1 MIITDHKNHNN
12 LRSIS
17 RCKFMRIL
25 FLILTTASLAQAQA
39 QWRFETFA
47 GSTPGF
53 EDGQGKAAKLHSPE
67 GIAIDAKGNLIV
79 TEYRT
84 SLVRRIDPQGNV
96 TLLAGQ
102 PMKTG
107 FANGPGLQAL
117 FDRPHGAAVD
127 KQGNVYVCDMKN
139 FLIRMIAP
147 DGTVSTYA
155 GKQRVSGT
163 KDGVG
168 TEAELSMPEA
178 VVVDSRGNL
187 FVTDTYNFT
196 IRKID
201 RDRRVTTFAGMGG
214 VAGYADGRG
223 NAARFNKPIGLAID
237 AQDNLYVADAD
248 YDGKP
253 NGNCL
258 IRKIDRRGRVS
269 TLAGIPGQAG
279 HRDGPAKQAL
289 FDRAVGIAV
298 APDGTVFVADTEA
311 DLIRMIDTNG
321 NVSTI
326 GGQYLEEKRA
336 DGVGSEALF
345 FDPQALVVGP
355 AGELYITDTHNSR
368 IVVGRRVNSQP

>member
-1 MIITDHKNHNN
+1 MYKIA
-12 LRSIS
+12 
-17 RCKFMRIL
+17 
-25 FLILTTASLAQAQA
+25 FLTFFALTTQAQGQ

-53 EDGQGKAAKLHSPE
+53 EDGNGKAAKLHSPE
-67 GIAIDAKGNLIV
+67 GIAIDAKGNLFV

-84 SLVRRIDPQGNV
+84 SLVRKIDPQGNV
-96 TLLAGQ
+96 SLLAGQ

-107 FANGPGLQAL
+107 FADGPGLQSL

-139 FLIRMIAP
+139 FLIRKIAP

-155 GKQRVSGT
+155 GKQGVSGT

-201 RDRRVTTFAGMGG
+201 RNRRVTTFAGAGG
-214 VAGYADGRG
+214 MAGYADGRG
-223 NAARFNKPIGLAID
+223 RAVRFNKPIGLAID
-237 AQDNLYVADAD
+237 VRDNLYVADAD

-258 IRKIDRRGRVS
+258 IRKIDPRGNVS

-298 APDGTVFVADTEA
+298 APDGTLFVADTEA
-311 DLIRMIDTNG
+311 DLIRMIDTKG

-326 GGQYLEEKRA
+326 GGQYLQEKRA

-368 IVVGRRVNSQP
+368 IVVGRKMNP